1 MKRFR
6 GGLVCKAH
14 RLVYDSTL
22 GWRVIQ
28 KKKKKG
34 TELLGK
40 TARVDHGVG
49 DAHARVIK
57 QKYSGEP
64 LPGAERRRASP
75 SLDLF

>member
-1 MKRFR
+1 M
-6 GGLVCKAH
+6 
-14 RLVYDSTL
+14 YDSTL
-22 GWRVIQ
+22 GWRVIK

-49 DAHARVIK
+49 DAHARVIQK
-57 QKYSGEP
+57 KYSG
-64 LPGAERRRASP
+64 GAERRRASP